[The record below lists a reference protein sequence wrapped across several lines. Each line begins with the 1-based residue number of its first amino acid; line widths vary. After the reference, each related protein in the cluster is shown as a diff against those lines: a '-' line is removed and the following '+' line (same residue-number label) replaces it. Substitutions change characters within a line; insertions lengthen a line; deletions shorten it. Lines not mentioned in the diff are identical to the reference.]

1 MQKKTKSI
9 FILVAIA
16 ILAVAAMGGDFKM
29 QVTSFETTKF
39 ALPNYGHIECLP
51 SPDGEQMMSVTN
63 LPQNG
68 QWITCPRD
76 AKTCDVY
83 LTADAQSG
91 TLVDPNEVFWA
102 LCTADES
109 DCKGGIITQSGRDA
123 LSATKID
130 LSNNNLLLNK
140 NIGSVQYLSQLD
152 QTHKL
157 FLMYLDS
164 TPFGSWTFGGTTV
177 NSWQPVTDGSAH
189 YYFKYTPYV
198 LRMVNGM
205 GQIDWL
211 KGNGCNLPN
220 KELILSSTDNS
231 KVLKDCTTN
240 ACEFGGYINWVDFWT
255 STEIFTQNLVTVGGQ
270 QYFCANGLNEA
281 QLYSLGTM
289 QTTSGTIKYPQT
301 IAKRVTCCPNT
312 VLGDKTCKADG
323 SGWIVN
329 TPTTASCFSDAQ
341 CLGAGRW
348 MTLSDGATQNQ
359 YGCDTSTAKCK
370 VTATRNVECSELKPC
385 VVGTCYSVTGKCVSQ
400 GSGTLPI
407 ATGCLKDADCDDGKI
422 LTMDSCIQTVGEK
435 ITASQGTCENK
446 DISAYVYIIGAIVV
460 GLMLVSTVAIMNKKR

>member
-1 MQKKTKSI
+1 MDKKTKGVLI
-9 FILVAIA
+9 FVAIA
-16 ILAVAAMGGDFKM
+16 IVAAIAMGDNFKY
-29 QVTSFETTKF
+29 QVTSSMETLKF
-39 ALPNYGHIECLP
+39 AIPNYGHIECLP

-68 QWITCPRD
+68 QWITCPKD

-83 LTADAQSG
+83 VSADAQSG
-91 TLVDPNEVFWA
+91 TFVDQNEIFWA

-109 DCKGGIITQSGRDA
+109 DCKGGIITQSGKDA
-123 LSATKID
+123 LAATKID
-130 LSNNNLLLNK
+130 MSNNNLLLTK

-164 TPFGSWTFGGTTV
+164 TITGKWTFAGTTV
-177 NSWQPVTDGSAH
+177 NGWQPVTDASAH
-189 YYFKYTPYV
+189 YYYKYTPYV
-198 LRMVNGM
+198 LRMQNGM

-220 KELILSSTDNS
+220 KDLILSSTDNS
-231 KVLKDCTTN
+231 KIPKDCTTN

-255 STEIFTQNLVTVGGQ
+255 STEIFKQSLVTVGGQ

-281 QLYSLGTM
+281 QLYSLGEM
-289 QTTSGTIKYPQT
+289 KTTSGAVKFPQT
-301 IAKRVTCCPNT
+301 IAKRVACCPNT

-329 TPTTASCFSDAQ
+329 TPTQTSCFSDTQ

-348 MTLSDGATQNQ
+348 MTVSDGVTQNQ
-359 YGCDTSTAKCK
+359 YGCDTGTGKCK
-370 VTATRNVECSELKPC
+370 VTATRTVECSEVKPC
-385 VVGTCYSVTGKCVSQ
+385 TVGTCYTVTGKCVSQ

-407 ATGCLKDADCDDGKI
+407 GTGCLKDAECDDGDIFTKD
-422 LTMDSCIQTVGEK
+422 TCQQTIGEE
-435 ITASQGTCENK
+435 ITKTAGTCKNE
-446 DISAYVYIIGAIVV
+446 DISAYIMIIGAIVV
-460 GLMLVSTVAIMNKKR
+460 GAGVVFFVQNKK